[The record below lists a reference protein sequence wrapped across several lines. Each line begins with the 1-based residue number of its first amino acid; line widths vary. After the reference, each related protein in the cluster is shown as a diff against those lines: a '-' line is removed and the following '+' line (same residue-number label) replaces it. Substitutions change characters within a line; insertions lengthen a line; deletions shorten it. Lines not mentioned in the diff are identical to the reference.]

1 MPFHSFTNREVPT
14 LAFAV
19 INSNITAIAA
29 EMAAARHPDATF
41 MAISRRGCKTTLP
54 LAGDGEQL
62 ELQFRPKG
70 ILQGFQCIRTFDAY
84 FSNLAEGKPFDVLIC
99 HSSDPLS
106 QLLITHPLCRKFF
119 YIEEGLTASVGKR
132 MGRPHNGFTVLKRSL
147 WRVKSHLFYQGR
159 IAKYSPYFYDTR
171 KAKYGGVYALSP
183 SAFIG
188 FPGRIQL
195 DFRNLPATGE
205 ALKADLMILLDSQ
218 YFIGAC
224 HYEEYKQA
232 LLACVRNMAA
242 DGDIIALKFHPAE
255 KTIERKM
262 DLKTALLSIPGI
274 ASLHE
279 LPGEFIAERMPY
291 SKDVTVI
298 VGTTALGLY
307 MGNRGFRT
315 VTFAR
320 RLAPFSE
327 KIAAFI
333 NDIPEP
339 FFAVCEEG

>member
-1 MPFHSFTNREVPT
+1 M
-14 LAFAV
+14 
-19 INSNITAIAA
+19 
-29 EMAAARHPDATF
+29 
-41 MAISRRGCKTTLP
+41 TTLP
-54 LAGDGEQL
+54 LAGDGEKL
-62 ELQFRPKG
+62 EAQFRPKG
-70 ILQGFQCIRTFDAY
+70 LLQGFQCIRSFDAY
-84 FSNLAEGKPFDVLIC
+84 FSNLSEGKPFDVLIC
-99 HSSDPLS
+99 HSYDSFS

-119 YIEEGLTASVGKR
+119 YIEEGLTASVGKQ
-132 MGRPHNGFTVLKRSL
+132 MGRPTNGFTPLKRSI
-147 WRVKSHLFYQGR
+147 WRVKSRLFYQGR
-159 IAKYSPYFYDTR
+159 ITKYSSHFYDTR

-195 DFRNLPATGE
+195 DFQNLPSNGE
-205 ALKADLMILLDSQ
+205 ALKADLLILLDSQ

-224 HYEEYKQA
+224 RAEEYKQA
-232 LLACVRNMAA
+232 LLECVRNIAEE
-242 DGDIIALKFHPAE
+242 GDIIAVKFHPAE
-255 KTIERKM
+255 KNVVRKM
-262 DLKTALLSIPGI
+262 DLKAALLSIPGI
-274 ASLHE
+274 SSLHE

-291 SKDVTVI
+291 SSDVTVI

-320 RLAPFSE
+320 RLVPFSE

-333 NDIPEP
+333 NDIPQP

>member
-1 MPFHSFTNREVPT
+1 MSLNSLKSREPT
-14 LAFAV
+14 SLTFAV

-29 EMAAARHPDATF
+29 EMAAALHPDATF
-41 MAISRRGCKTTLP
+41 MAIPRRGCTTTLP
-54 LAGDGEQL
+54 LAGDGEKL
-62 ELQFRPKG
+62 ELQFRPNG
-70 ILQGFQCIRTFDAY
+70 ILESFQRISAFDAY
-84 FSNLAEGKPFDVLIC
+84 FSHLSEGRPFDVLIC
-99 HSSDPLS
+99 HSYDPLS
-106 QLLITHPLCRKFF
+106 QLLITHPLCHKFF

-132 MGRPHNGFTVLKRSL
+132 MGRPSNGFTALKRSL
-147 WRVKSHLFYQGR
+147 WKVKSRIFYQDR
-159 IAKYSPYFYDTR
+159 ITKYSSHFYDTR
-171 KAKYGGVYALSP
+171 KAKYGGVYALSQ

-195 DFRNLPATGE
+195 DFRNLPPTGDS
-205 ALKADLMILLDSQ
+205 LKADLLILLDSQ
-218 YFIGAC
+218 YFIGGC

-232 LLACVRNMAA
+232 LLACVRNIA
-242 DGDIIALKFHPAE
+242 DEGDAIAVKFHPAE
-255 KTIERKM
+255 KAIERRM
-262 DLKTALLSIPGI
+262 DLKAALLSIPGI
-274 ASLHE
+274 SSLHE

-291 SKDVTVI
+291 NSDVTVI

-327 KIAAFI
+327 NIAAFI
-333 NDIPEP
+333 NDIPQS